1 MAYKHFNNN
10 PRHKHNVGD
19 CVIRAVSKALHIS
32 WETAYIDMVMQGYL
46 MADMPSSNAVL
57 NSYLRTKGFT
67 KHTLPDNCPDC
78 YSFEDF
84 AIDNPKGTF
93 ILGTGTHVAACIDG
107 TIYDAWDSSD
117 CVPIYYYEREDY
129 ELS

>member
-19 CVIRAVSKALHIS
+19 CVIRAVSRALNIS

-57 NSYLRTKGFT
+57 NSYLRTKGFS

-93 ILGTGTHVAACIDG
+93 IFGTGTHVAACING
-107 TIYDAWDSSD
+107 TLFDAWDSSD
-117 CVPIYYYEREDY
+117 CVPIFYYERENY

>member
-1 MAYKHFNNN
+1 MAFVYFNPN
-10 PRHKHNVGD
+10 PNGNSVGD
-19 CVIRAVSKALHIS
+19 CTIRAIS
-32 WETAYIDMVMQGYL
+32 LLMDQDWCKTYIGLVTMGFSEC
-46 MADMPSSNAVL
+46 DMPSSNAVL

-67 KHTLPDNCPDC
+67 KHTLPDTCPDC

-84 AIDNPKGTF
+84 AIDNPQGTF

-107 TIYDAWDSSD
+107 IIYDAWDSSD
-117 CVPIYYYEREDY
+117 CVPIYYYERENY

>member
-78 YSFEDF
+78 YSFEDS
-84 AIDNPKGTF
+84 
-93 ILGTGTHVAACIDG
+93 ILCLWSHLFP
-107 TIYDAWDSSD
+107 S
-117 CVPIYYYEREDY
+117 PF
-129 ELS
+129 